1 MKGLGLGCS
10 PVPSPAVLRF
20 LRIQADS
27 LSFLASQK
35 QACWTQTRRCHS
47 ASIKDIASCGE
58 RPADTISQ
66 GLATKVKLRAAYQK
80 TFPLACKSVRNDKV
94 NTWFTSGHRN
104 FTTSPTTR
112 KSYRPWHRM
121 RQKPAGPLQP
131 NDIPPT
137 SSFLDDNASLSRI
150 VKPINEL
157 QLRCTEF
164 DENGNVTLVNGAFK
178 KSELIAKVC
187 CLSHFR
193 EAIAS
198 LGSLT
203 SYQSM
208 AFYREIYERLILPPF
223 HISSSGHLP
232 SSSTC
237 CIFAA

>member
-1 MKGLGLGCS
+1 MGCS

-35 QACWTQTRRCHS
+35 KACWTQSRRCHG
-47 ASIKDIASCGE
+47 ASMKDITSYDKRAGNTMGHG
-58 RPADTISQ
+58 P
-66 GLATKVKLRAAYQK
+66 ATKMKLGVPYQ
-80 TFPLACKSVRNDKV
+80 TAFPLACKPIRNDSV
-94 NTWFTSGHRN
+94 NTCFSSGHRS

-112 KSYRPWHRM
+112 KSFRPWHRI

-131 NDIPPT
+131 NDIPPA
-137 SSFLDDNASLSRI
+137 SSFLDDNASLSRV

-187 CLSHFR
+187 CQSHFR
-193 EAIAS
+193 EAS

-203 SYQSM
+203 SYQVW
-208 AFYREIYERLILPPF
+208 
-223 HISSSGHLP
+223 P
-232 SSSTC
+232 SSAR
-237 CIFAA
+237 FAKD

>member
-35 QACWTQTRRCHS
+35 KACWTQTRLCHS
-47 ASIKDIASCGE
+47 ASIKNIASCNE
-58 RPADTISQ
+58 RVGNTLGQ
-66 GLATKVKLRAAYQK
+66 GLSTKTKMGASYQS
-80 TFPLACKSVRNDKV
+80 TLPLACRSTRNDSV
-94 NTWFTSGHRN
+94 NTCFSPGHRN

-112 KSYRPWHRM
+112 KSFRPWHRI

-131 NDIPPT
+131 NDIPPA

-193 EAIAS
+193 EAS

-208 AFYREIYERLILPPF
+208 AFFREICERLILPPF
-223 HISSSGHLP
+223 HISSSAHLL